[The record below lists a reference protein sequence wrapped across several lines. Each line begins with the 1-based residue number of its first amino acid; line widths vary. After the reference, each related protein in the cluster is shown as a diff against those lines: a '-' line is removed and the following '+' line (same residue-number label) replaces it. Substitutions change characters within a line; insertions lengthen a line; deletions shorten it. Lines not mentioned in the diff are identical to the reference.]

1 MQIEEA
7 VNLINH
13 KNLKSD
19 KPQIWCDLGCGAG
32 TFTLALAEILAA
44 ESLIYAIDKNF
55 SSLTRIHETYKNVN
69 IEKINRDF
77 VQNAFDLPE
86 SDGILMANSLH
97 FVEDKVVFLRRA
109 AKTAKRFLIVEYENR
124 QPNQWV
130 PFPIDFQSL
139 KKLFNSLGFST
150 IEKINRRKSAFG
162 GEMYAALIF

>member
-7 VNLINH
+7 VQLINH
-13 KNLKSD
+13 ENLKSD
-19 KPQIWCDLGCGAG
+19 KPQIWSDLGCGTG

-55 SSLTRIHETYKNVN
+55 SSLTQIPETYKNVN

-77 VQNAFDLPE
+77 VQNAFELPE
-86 SDGILMANSLH
+86 TDGILMANSLH

-109 AKTAKRFLIVEYENR
+109 VKKARRFLIVEYEDR
-124 QPNQWV
+124 KPNQCV
-130 PFPIDFQSL
+130 PFPIDFQTL
-139 KKLFNSLGFST
+139 TTLFESFGFSK